1 MEEVYNIFKMTRE
14 EKGQIIDVLAEK
26 FSQHNH
32 FYITDASG
40 LTVAQINAFRR
51 LCFNAGV
58 EYGVYKNTLIRKAL
72 EKQKGNYEELFDT
85 LHGFSGVI
93 FSKESGNA
101 PAKAIK
107 EFRKKLDG
115 KPVLKAA
122 SIDSGLF
129 IGDENL
135 NMLSELKSKNEL
147 IGDVIM
153 LLQSPAKN
161 VISALLSSKHKLAGL
176 VKTLEE
182 RKN

>member
-1 MEEVYNIFKMTRE
+1 MTKE
-14 EKGQIIDVLAEK
+14 EKGKIIDELTDK
-26 FSQHNH
+26 FAANSH
-32 FYITDASG
+32 FYITDAG
-40 LTVAQINAFRR
+40 GFTVAQINAFRR
-51 LCFNAGV
+51 ICFQTGV
-58 EYGVYKNTLIRKAL
+58 EYGVYKNTLIQKAL
-72 EKQKGNYEELFDT
+72 EKKGDTFEPLFKT
-85 LHGFSGVI
+85 LSGFTGVI

-107 EFRKKLDG
+107 EFRKKLKG

-135 NMLSELKSKNEL
+135 DILSELKSKNEL
-147 IGDVIM
+147 IGDVIA

-161 VISALLSSKHKLAGL
+161 VISALLSGKNKLAGI

-182 RKN
+182 RNN